1 MMKTLYM
8 IGGTMGVG
16 KTTVCQQLKQDLPNS
31 VFLDGD
37 WCWDASPFQVTDET
51 KAMVTNNICYVLNN
65 FLKCSAYSNNLNR
78 RRCSMAEKFP
88 YEDIVNL
95 PPHISKKHPQ
105 PSMMDRAARFA
116 PFAAITG
123 YEEMVLEEARVTEER
138 VDLDEGALSLLNEKL
153 NMIQEFLD
161 EEPEVTITYFEP
173 DKKKSGGAYITIT
186 GTVKRIDEYEHLVIL
201 TDGKKIRIEDIY
213 ALESDLFYSLGLDE

>member
-1 MMKTLYM
+1 
-8 IGGTMGVG
+8 
-16 KTTVCQQLKQDLPNS
+16 
-31 VFLDGD
+31 
-37 WCWDASPFQVTDET
+37 
-51 KAMVTNNICYVLNN
+51 
-65 FLKCSAYSNNLNR
+65 
-78 RRCSMAEKFP
+78 MAEKFP

-95 PPHISKKHPQ
+95 PPHISKRHPQ

-138 VDLDEGALSLLNEKL
+138 VDLDEGALSLLNEEL

-173 DKKKSGGAYITIT
+173 DKKKSGGAYVSVT
-186 GTVKRIDEYEHLVIL
+186 GTVKRIDEYEHLVL
-201 TDGKKIRIEDIY
+201 MTDGKKIYIDGIY
-213 ALESDLFYSLGLDE
+213 NIESDLFYSLGLD

>member
-1 MMKTLYM
+1 
-8 IGGTMGVG
+8 
-16 KTTVCQQLKQDLPNS
+16 
-31 VFLDGD
+31 
-37 WCWDASPFQVTDET
+37 
-51 KAMVTNNICYVLNN
+51 
-65 FLKCSAYSNNLNR
+65 
-78 RRCSMAEKFP
+78 MAEKFP

-95 PPHISKKHPQ
+95 PPHISKRHPQ

-138 VDLDEGALSLLNEKL
+138 IDLDEGTLALLNEKL

-173 DKKKSGGAYITIT
+173 DKKKSGGAYISIT
-186 GTVKRIDEYEHLVIL
+186 GIVKRIDGYEHLVIL

>member
-1 MMKTLYM
+1 
-8 IGGTMGVG
+8 
-16 KTTVCQQLKQDLPNS
+16 
-31 VFLDGD
+31 
-37 WCWDASPFQVTDET
+37 
-51 KAMVTNNICYVLNN
+51 
-65 FLKCSAYSNNLNR
+65 
-78 RRCSMAEKFP
+78 MAEKFP

-153 NMIQEFLD
+153 NMIDLVGTGLSSVQACT
-161 EEPEVTITYFEP
+161 EVIGRTRGEVHGIV
-173 DKKKSGGAYITIT
+173 A
-186 GTVKRIDEYEHLVIL
+186 
-201 TDGKKIRIEDIY
+201 
-213 ALESDLFYSLGLDE
+213 

>member
-1 MMKTLYM
+1 
-8 IGGTMGVG
+8 
-16 KTTVCQQLKQDLPNS
+16 
-31 VFLDGD
+31 
-37 WCWDASPFQVTDET
+37 
-51 KAMVTNNICYVLNN
+51 
-65 FLKCSAYSNNLNR
+65 
-78 RRCSMAEKFP
+78 MAEKFS

-138 VDLDEGALSLLNEKL
+138 IDLDEGALSLLNEKL

-173 DKKKSGGAYITIT
+173 DKRESGGAYVSVT
-186 GTVKRIDEYEHLVIL
+186 GIVKRIDEYEHIVLMN
-201 TDGKKIRIEDIY
+201 DGKRIPIGEIY
-213 ALESDLFYSLGLDE
+213 DVQSELFYSLGLEE

>member
-1 MMKTLYM
+1 
-8 IGGTMGVG
+8 
-16 KTTVCQQLKQDLPNS
+16 
-31 VFLDGD
+31 
-37 WCWDASPFQVTDET
+37 
-51 KAMVTNNICYVLNN
+51 
-65 FLKCSAYSNNLNR
+65 
-78 RRCSMAEKFP
+78 MAEKFP

-105 PSMMDRAARFA
+105 PTMMDRAARFA

-138 VDLDEGALSLLNEKL
+138 IELDEGTLSILNEKL

-161 EEPEVTITYFEP
+161 EEPEIKITYFEP
-173 DKKKSGGAYITIT
+173 DKKKTGGAYVSIT
-186 GTVKRIDEYEHLVIL
+186 GVVKRIDEYEHLVIM

-213 ALESDLFYSLGLDE
+213 GLESDLFYSLGLED

>member
-1 MMKTLYM
+1 
-8 IGGTMGVG
+8 
-16 KTTVCQQLKQDLPNS
+16 
-31 VFLDGD
+31 
-37 WCWDASPFQVTDET
+37 
-51 KAMVTNNICYVLNN
+51 
-65 FLKCSAYSNNLNR
+65 
-78 RRCSMAEKFP
+78 MAEKFP

-95 PPHISKKHPQ
+95 PPHISKRHPQ

-173 DKKKSGGAYITIT
+173 DKKKSGGAYVSIT
-186 GTVKRIDEYEHLVIL
+186 GVVKRIDEYEHFVIM

-213 ALESDLFYSLGLDE
+213 AIGSDLFYSLGLEE

>member
-1 MMKTLYM
+1 
-8 IGGTMGVG
+8 
-16 KTTVCQQLKQDLPNS
+16 
-31 VFLDGD
+31 
-37 WCWDASPFQVTDET
+37 
-51 KAMVTNNICYVLNN
+51 
-65 FLKCSAYSNNLNR
+65 
-78 RRCSMAEKFP
+78 MAEKFP

-138 VDLDEGALSLLNEKL
+138 IDLDEGALALLNEKL

-173 DKKKSGGAYITIT
+173 DKKKSGGAYVSAT
-186 GTVKRIDEYEHLVIL
+186 GTVKRIDEYEHIVLMN
-201 TDGKKIRIEDIY
+201 DGKKIRIEEIY
-213 ALESDLFYSLGLDE
+213 NIQCDLFYTLGIDD

>member
-1 MMKTLYM
+1 
-8 IGGTMGVG
+8 
-16 KTTVCQQLKQDLPNS
+16 
-31 VFLDGD
+31 
-37 WCWDASPFQVTDET
+37 
-51 KAMVTNNICYVLNN
+51 
-65 FLKCSAYSNNLNR
+65 
-78 RRCSMAEKFP
+78 MADKFP

-95 PPHISKKHPQ
+95 PPHISKRHPQ

-138 VDLDEGALSLLNEKL
+138 IDLDEGALSHLNEKL

-173 DKKKSGGAYITIT
+173 DKKKSGGAYVNIT
-186 GTVKRIDEYEHLVIL
+186 GIVKRIDEYEHFVIM

-213 ALESDLFYSLGLDE
+213 AIGSDLFYSLGLEE